1 MCRLAKTCIQCQ
13 RSKVHRHTS
22 APLVPFATPDTCFDR
37 IHLDIVGPLPPSRG
51 FSYLMTCVHHF
62 TQWPE
67 AVSIT
72 DSTAE
77 TVAEAF
83 VTTWIAQFGIPS
95 TITTDH
101 DRGSQFESALWD
113 KLMQLLGAKRLHTTA
128 YHPISNG
135 LVEQFHRQLKASHKC
150 QPIPNN
156 WVSALPMILLGI
168 RTTLKEDLHS
178 LPGLPNLVSSQGLSE
193 I

>member
-1 MCRLAKTCIQCQ
+1 M
-13 RSKVHRHTS
+13 
-22 APLVPFATPDTCFDR
+22 
-37 IHLDIVGPLPPSRG
+37 VGPLPPSRG
-51 FSYLMTCVHHF
+51 FSCLMTCVHHF

-67 AVSIT
+67 AVPIT

-83 VTTWIAQFGIPS
+83 VSTWIARFVIPS
-95 TITTDH
+95 TITT

-113 KLMQLLGAKRLHTTA
+113 ILMQLLGVKCLRTTA

-135 LVEQFHRQLKASHKC
+135 LVEQFHCQLKASLKC

-156 WVSALPMILLGI
+156 WVSALPMILFGI
-168 RTTLKEDLHS
+168 RTTLKEDLLACLAYQSWFPAKVFQTFKNRGGGKH
-178 LPGLPNLVSSQGLSE
+178 
-193 I
+193 